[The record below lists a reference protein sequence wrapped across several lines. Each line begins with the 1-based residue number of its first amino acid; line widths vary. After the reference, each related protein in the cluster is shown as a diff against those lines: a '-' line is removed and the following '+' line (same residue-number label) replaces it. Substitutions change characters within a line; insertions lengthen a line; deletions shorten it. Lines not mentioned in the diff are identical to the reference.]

1 MPEQNISFFSED
13 CGFALKNQSKHIDW
27 ILQSLDKEVY
37 KSDYLNFIF
46 CSDEY
51 LLNIN
56 IQYLNHDYYTDIITF
71 DNSEDDKIA
80 GDIFISIDRAA
91 ENSKEF
97 SVNLDEEIR
106 RLIIH
111 GTLHLIGYKDGTAEE
126 KKIMRA
132 KEDYYLSLWS

>member
-1 MPEQNISFFSED
+1 MPEQHISFFSED

-27 ILQSLDKEVY
+27 ALQSLDKEAY
-37 KSDYLNFIF
+37 KTDYLNFIF

-71 DNSEDDKIA
+71 DNSENEKIA

-97 SVNLDEEIR
+97 DVNLDEEIR